1 MSLSVLSLSSEDRS
15 RAECERTH
23 YIQSCERD
31 SGSTSASKSNMAW
44 VHSFSFPRLMRR
56 NSAALISGG
65 QEVTQQIR

>member
-1 MSLSVLSLSSEDRS
+1 MSLSVLSLSSDRS
-15 RAECERTH
+15 RAKSERTH

-31 SGSTSASKSNMAW
+31 SGSVSKSNMAW